1 MREEKEDEENYDDSD
16 DDDERTL
23 FEYKDLAGNVQGPF
37 PLTHLEAWNRD
48 GYLSRE
54 LEVRRLRT
62 ITDNNNINNNNNNNN
77 NNNTANGG
85 IGGNLYRRRI
95 ARAPITGRN
104 NNNNNRFQ
112 FGGFNFNSPRRA
124 ETAR

>member
-1 MREEKEDEENYDDSD
+1 MREEKEDKKEKEDKENYDDSDDDSD

-62 ITDNNNINNNNNNNN
+62 INNNNNNINNNNNNNN
-77 NNNTANGG
+77 T
-85 IGGNLYRRRI
+85 
-95 ARAPITGRN
+95 RA
-104 NNNNNRFQ
+104 
-112 FGGFNFNSPRRA
+112 
-124 ETAR
+124 